1 MFVKKTYKHTSI
13 SIIPII
19 KKIDISNKGIVEVII
34 IIPPIF
40 YSPIFKLGIA
50 FNFKSA
56 LSLFI

>member
-19 KKIDISNKGIVEVII
+19 KKIDISNKGIIEVII

-50 FNFKSA
+50 FNFKSMN
-56 LSLFI
+56 